1 MKILSATYASL
12 SVGFKTNFE
21 FYDVT
26 KTCCRIDDEHDIF
39 QVVTQTLKNSISFL
53 LKRNF
58 HLSKFPFK

>member
-12 SVGFKTNFE
+12 SIGFKTNFE

-26 KTCCRIDDEHDIF
+26 KTCCRIDDEHNTF
-39 QVVTQTLKNSISFL
+39 LVVTQILKNSICLL